1 MAARSAFIWYLHGPN
16 FLIIAMIC
24 ILFVQLLLSL
34 AAGGSTVTRIA
45 SAITRPVTAVVGFIT
60 PLIVPP
66 AGVIVLSIAWLMVV
80 RVALSMAAL
89 AKGVSL

>member
-1 MAARSAFIWYLHGPN
+1 MAARNAFIWYLHGPN
-16 FLIIAMIC
+16 LLILAMIC

-34 AAGGSTVTRIA
+34 AAGGSAVTR
-45 SAITRPVTAVVGFIT
+45 AISLVTRPVTVAVGFIT
-60 PLIVPP
+60 PRIVPP

>member
-1 MAARSAFIWYLHGPN
+1 MAARNAFIWYLHGPN
-16 FLIIAMIC
+16 LLILAMIC

-34 AAGGSTVTRIA
+34 AAGGSTVTR
-45 SAITRPVTAVVGFIT
+45 AISLVTRPVAAVGFIT
-60 PLIVPP
+60 PRIVPP
-66 AGVIVLSIAWLMVV
+66 AGVIVLSIAWLMVA

>member
-16 FLIIAMIC
+16 LLILTLIC

-34 AAGGSTVTRIA
+34 AAGGSPITRAVSLVTR
-45 SAITRPVTAVVGFIT
+45 PLTAAVGFIT
-60 PLIVPP
+60 PRIVPP
-66 AGVIVLSIAWLMVV
+66 AGVIVLSIAWLMVA

>member
-1 MAARSAFIWYLHGPN
+1 MAARNAFIWYLHGPN
-16 FLIIAMIC
+16 LLILAMIC

-34 AAGGSTVTRIA
+34 AAGGSTVTR
-45 SAITRPVTAVVGFIT
+45 AISLVTRPVTAAVGFIT
-60 PLIVPP
+60 PRIVPP
-66 AGVIVLSIAWLMVV
+66 AGVIVLSSAWLMVA

>member
-16 FLIIAMIC
+16 LLILAMIC

-34 AAGGSTVTRIA
+34 AAGGTKVTNVV
-45 SAITRPVTAVVGFIT
+45 SAITRPVTAFVGFIT
-60 PLIVPP
+60 PRIVPP
-66 AGVIVLSIAWLMVV
+66 AGVIVLSIAWLMVA

>member
-1 MAARSAFIWYLHGPN
+1 MAARNAFIWYLHGPN
-16 FLIIAMIC
+16 LLILAMIC

-34 AAGGSTVTRIA
+34 AAGGSAVTR
-45 SAITRPVTAVVGFIT
+45 AISLVTRPVTVAVGFIT
-60 PLIVPP
+60 PRIVPP
-66 AGVIVLSIAWLMVV
+66 AGVIVLSIVWLMVV